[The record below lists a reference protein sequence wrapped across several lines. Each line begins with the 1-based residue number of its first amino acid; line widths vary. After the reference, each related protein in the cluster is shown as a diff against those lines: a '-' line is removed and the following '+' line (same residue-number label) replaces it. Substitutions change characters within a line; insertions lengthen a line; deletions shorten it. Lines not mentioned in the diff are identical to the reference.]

1 MRVASPATCAYVP
14 PRLQRPLSEPAML
27 KALKNLIRANAP
39 ATLPAVPAGTR
50 YYVIGDIHGR
60 NDLFERLIAAIEEE
74 AAGANGLDI
83 RVILL
88 GDLVDRG
95 PESAMVI
102 SNARD
107 WQKRRNVRILAG
119 NHEEMFLRSF
129 ESTSV
134 LRQFLRH
141 GGRETILSYGMP
153 ADQYNQ
159 ASLEELQS
167 LMVEYIPNEDREF
180 LAGFDEFVIAGDYVF
195 VHAGIQPGI
204 ELEEQSREDLL
215 WIRERF
221 LEFDEPHPRYVVHG
235 HTIFEQPDVRRNRIG
250 IDTGAYRHGRL
261 TALVL
266 EGTSRRF
273 IQAVDADG
281 DLAVEKKDLIK

>member
-1 MRVASPATCAYVP
+1 
-14 PRLQRPLSEPAML
+14 ML
-27 KALKNLIRANAP
+27 KTLKNLIRAKSASP
-39 ATLPAVPAGTR
+39 LPAVPAGTR
-50 YYVIGDIHGR
+50 YYVIGDVHGR

-74 AAGANGLDI
+74 ADAAHGKT
-83 RVILL
+83 VHVVLL

-95 PESAMVI
+95 PDSAMVI

-107 WQKRRNVRILAG
+107 WQKRRDVRILAG

-129 ESTSV
+129 ESASV

-141 GGRETILSYGMP
+141 GGRETILSYGVP
-153 ADQYNQ
+153 VERYNE
-159 ASLEELQS
+159 ASIEELRS
-167 LMVEYIPNEDREF
+167 LMEENIPEDDRKF
-180 LAGFDEFVIAGDYVF
+180 LEGFEEFVVAGDYMF
-195 VHAGIQPGI
+195 VHAGIQPGV
-204 ELEEQSREDLL
+204 ELEAQSREDLL

-266 EGTSRRF
+266 EGTSRRI
-273 IQAVDADG
+273 IQAVDTAG
-281 DLAVEKKDLIK
+281 DLSVEKKEMLQ